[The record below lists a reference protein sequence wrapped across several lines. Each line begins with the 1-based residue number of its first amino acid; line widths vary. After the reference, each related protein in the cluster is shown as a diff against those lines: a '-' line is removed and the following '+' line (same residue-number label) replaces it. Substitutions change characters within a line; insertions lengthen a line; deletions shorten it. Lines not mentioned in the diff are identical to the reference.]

1 MGEEVWWFSLQ
12 RRRQNGSELRR
23 RKMYNK
29 IIPIDLF
36 INKKKRTKALNL
48 CKLLFFAFGL
58 ESREERKN

>member
-12 RRRQNGSELRR
+12 RLRQNGSELRR
-23 RKMYNK
+23 RKMYNN